1 MYDQSVELILSQKA
15 KSLWEL
21 FLMKEENFGHVNRM
35 QYMDSIEMH
44 IQNCWE
50 GALKTVNSISLEFGD
65 GAPKNILEIGCST
78 GIISFACQASYPG
91 SNVYGIEPENE
102 AVEVAK
108 SMSLESSIKSPEF
121 LCGVGENLPFK
132 ENTFDLVIC
141 HTVIEHVE
149 NVDNVIK
156 EIARVLN
163 IGGVCHLDAPNYIFP
178 YEPHLGIYTLP
189 LLGKNFVRL
198 TAIIQGKGKH
208 TNFLGHLKFVTPFVL
223 EKSLK
228 KYNLTWTNR
237 AHNKITNLI
246 SGSENV
252 KKYKYAETI
261 LRFAHKLNFSWFFY
275 ILITKFKMYPSLLYT
290 VRKVK

>member
-1 MYDQSVELILSQKA
+1 MYDQSGELVLSQKA

-35 QYMDSIEMH
+35 QYMDSIKVH

-50 GALKTVNSISLEFGD
+50 GALKTVNSISLEFGNST
-65 GAPKNILEIGCST
+65 PKNILEIGCST
-78 GIISFACQASYPG
+78 GLKSFACKASYPD
-91 SNVYGIEPENE
+91 SKVYGIEPELE

-108 SMSLESSIKSPEF
+108 SMSLESNVNSPEF
-121 LCGVGENLPFK
+121 LCGVGEKLPFK

-141 HTVIEHVE
+141 HTVIEHVA

-178 YEPHLGIYTLP
+178 YEPHLGIYTFP

-208 TNFLGHLKFVTPFVL
+208 TNFLTHLKFVTPYVL
-223 EKSLK
+223 EKSFR
-228 KYNLTWTNR
+228 KYNMSWTNR
-237 AHNKITNLI
+237 AHKKVINLT

-252 KKYKYAETI
+252 KKYKYAEI
-261 LRFAHKLNFSWFFY
+261 LLRFAHTLRFSWFFY
-275 ILITKFKMYPSLLYT
+275 ILITKLKIYPSLLYT
-290 VRKVK
+290 AKKVK